1 MEADIENYKSEIN
14 FINQKIKEF
23 LWKTRNWKKVNRFR
37 PGYPGT
43 KFLEQKSKSRK
54 NTKRKKKL

>member
-1 MEADIENYKSEIN
+1 MVSEIEDYKSAID
-14 FINQKIKEF
+14 IVNQRIKVF